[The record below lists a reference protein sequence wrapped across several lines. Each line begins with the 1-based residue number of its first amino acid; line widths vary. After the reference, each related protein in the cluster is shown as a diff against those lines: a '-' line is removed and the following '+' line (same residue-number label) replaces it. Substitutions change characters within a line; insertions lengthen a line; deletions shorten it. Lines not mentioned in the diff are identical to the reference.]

1 MRDNERGTEREIV
14 CVRDRE
20 RERVIQRERVTKR
33 ERERDN
39 ERERDR

>member
-1 MRDNERGTEREIV
+1 MREVQREIV

-33 ERERDN
+33 ERER
-39 ERERDR
+39 